1 MPGVC
6 YLQLFLVVLTSDILR
21 CNIPSF
27 NVTILHLYLF
37 RLSVLSLGSFLY
49 LLLDFFFLIRF
60 TCSPNMEGKTFQFN
74 LIIEWNLILHL
85 CCLDFKSNN

>member
-27 NVTILHLYLF
+27 NVTILHLYL
-37 RLSVLSLGSFLY
+37 SFVYLY
-49 LLLDFFFLIRF
+49 YL
-60 TCSPNMEGKTFQFN
+60 
-74 LIIEWNLILHL
+74 
-85 CCLDFKSNN
+85 

>member
-49 LLLDFFFLIRF
+49 LLLDFFFFFNQIHLF
-60 TCSPNMEGKTFQFN
+60 SKHGGKNF
-74 LIIEWNLILHL
+74 
-85 CCLDFKSNN
+85 SV